1 MKISVQKVSGSF
13 SDKTTLQRPALARIV
28 RHVIPRKV
36 AKVLDLHRSALTFWR
51 KFTFEPSNTTMKTV
65 RNYAHWFVIGMGQAI
80 SLFPL
85 ITPVSEGNE
94 MDAMG
99 RDFRA
104 VGNDLRTV
112 MRRVPATPTAA
123 RIGETAGQPDLIGL
137 RL

>member
-1 MKISVQKVSGSF
+1 
-13 SDKTTLQRPALARIV
+13 
-28 RHVIPRKV
+28 
-36 AKVLDLHRSALTFWR
+36 
-51 KFTFEPSNTTMKTV
+51 MKTV
-65 RNYAHWFVIGMGQAI
+65 WNYAHWFVIGMGQAI

-123 RIGETAGQPDLIGL
+123 RIGEQPGSRI
-137 RL
+137 